1 MSLTTN
7 GHSDTYCQH
16 IDIETRCPVPLCRFF
31 TYWCLLFLTHQFAI
45 SLFRLTATIG
55 RTLVVAYT
63 LVWLIFIIVLLLDGF
78 VLIKKSVPDWF
89 IGGYWALPLSYVTD
103 GLEINEFS
111 GGEYCHAWLCHSLLL
126 SACPYVTDGLEIN
139 EFSEGEC
146 YHAWL
151 CHSLLL
157 SACPF

>member
-1 MSLTTN
+1 MSLTTSAP
-7 GHSDTYCQH
+7 SDANCQR
-16 IDIETRCPVPLCRFF
+16 INFERRCPAPFCRFF

-78 VLIKKSVPDWF
+78 VLIKKSVPNWF

-111 GGEYCHAWLCHSLLL
+111 GGEYCHACVCHSLLL
-126 SACPYVTDGLEIN
+126 SA
-139 EFSEGEC
+139 
-146 YHAWL
+146 
-151 CHSLLL
+151 
-157 SACPF
+157 